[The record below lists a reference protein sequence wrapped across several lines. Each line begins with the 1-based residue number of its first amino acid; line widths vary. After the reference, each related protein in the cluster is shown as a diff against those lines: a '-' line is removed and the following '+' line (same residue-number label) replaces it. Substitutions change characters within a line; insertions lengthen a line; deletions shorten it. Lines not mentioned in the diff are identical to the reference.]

1 MRRTTIAALLALV
14 ALTTLPGCV
23 VSLFSSSKVGDET
36 IERTED
42 LERRMDRV
50 EETMDQRSGT

>member
-1 MRRTTIAALLALV
+1 MRSRTLAALLALV

-23 VSLFSSSKVGDET
+23 VSLFSDSKVSDDSVR
-36 IERTED
+36 RTED

-50 EETMDQRSGT
+50 DEVIRTRSGT

>member
-1 MRRTTIAALLALV
+1 VRRTTIAALLALA

-23 VSLFSSSKVGDET
+23 VSLFSSSEVGEET
-36 IERTED
+36 MERTES

-50 EETMDQRSGT
+50 EETMDQRSRT